1 MLSTKD
7 VAMIYETLLS
17 SPGMNDAVRI
27 DVKLPRKNVLLLAK
41 VIEVGLSLKDQT
53 PKGDLLHTVNIE
65 TVEELRSMTSEFLSK
80 SGLTELYNKLN
91 ALNHE

>member
-27 DVKLPRKNVLLLAK
+27 DVKLPRKNVLLLTK
-41 VIEVGLSLKDQT
+41 VIELGLSLKDQT
-53 PKGDLLHTVNIE
+53 PKGDYCIQLL
-65 TVEELRSMTSEFLSK
+65 LKLSRILEV
-80 SGLTELYNKLN
+80 SPVSF
-91 ALNHE
+91 

>member
-1 MLSTKD
+1 MLTTKD

-27 DVKLPRKNVLLLAK
+27 DVKLPRKNVLLLVK
-41 VIEVGLSLKDQT
+41 VIELGLSLKEQT
-53 PKGDLLHTVNIE
+53 PKGDLLHSVTIE
-65 TVEELRSMTSEFLSK
+65 TIEELRSITGEFLSK

-91 ALNHE
+91 GLNHE

>member
-41 VIEVGLSLKDQT
+41 VIELGLSLKDQT
-53 PKGDLLHTVNIE
+53 PKGDLLHSVNIE
-65 TVEELRSMTSEFLSK
+65 TVEELRRITGESLSK
-80 SGLTELYNKLN
+80 SGLSELYIKLN

>member
-1 MLSTKD
+1 MLSTKHIA
-7 VAMIYETLLS
+7 VIYETLLS

-41 VIEVGLSLKDQT
+41 VIELGLSLKDQT
-53 PKGDLLHTVNIE
+53 PKGDLLHSVNIE
-65 TVEELRSMTSEFLSK
+65 TVEELRSITGEFLNK

>member
-41 VIEVGLSLKDQT
+41 VIELGLSLKDQT
-53 PKGDLLHTVNIE
+53 PKGDLLHSVNIE
-65 TVEELRSMTSEFLSK
+65 TVEELRSITGEFVIWK
-80 SGLTELYNKLN
+80 WFVHFGYFKGIVRE
-91 ALNHE
+91 

>member
-41 VIEVGLSLKDQT
+41 VIELGLSLKDQT
-53 PKGDLLHTVNIE
+53 PKGDLLHSVNIE
-65 TVEELRSMTSEFLSK
+65 TVEELRSITGEFLNK